1 MAYESSIRE
10 IYNGLVHQYQF
21 EQFTMLEPRSLGN
34 VHHFWNEKPRDALAK
49 KLEVLGQIA
58 NDLCQPQLADKI
70 LNTANELSSD
80 GVPPMP
86 M

>member
-1 MAYESSIRE
+1 MAYESSITN
-10 IYNGLVHQYQF
+10 IYNGLIHKYQF
-21 EQFTMLEPRSLGN
+21 EQFTMPEPQDLGSS
-34 VHHFWNEKPRDALAK
+34 HHFWNEKPRDVLAK
-49 KLEVLGQIA
+49 KLEVLGLIA

-70 LNTANELSSD
+70 LNTADELSSD

>member
-10 IYNGLVHQYQF
+10 IYNGLVHKYQF
-21 EQFTMLEPRSLGN
+21 EQFTMLENQPLDGAC
-34 VHHFWNEKPRDALAK
+34 HFSNEKPREDIAN
-49 KLEVLGQIA
+49 KLEVLGLIA

-70 LNTANELSSD
+70 LNIADELSSD

>member
-1 MAYESSIRE
+1 MTHADSLKD
-10 IYNGLVHQYQF
+10 IYNGLIHKYQF
-21 EQFTMLEPRSLGN
+21 EQLNIRENKTLDSSRYFS
-34 VHHFWNEKPRDALAK
+34 NEKPREDIAN

-70 LNTANELSSD
+70 LNTADELSSD